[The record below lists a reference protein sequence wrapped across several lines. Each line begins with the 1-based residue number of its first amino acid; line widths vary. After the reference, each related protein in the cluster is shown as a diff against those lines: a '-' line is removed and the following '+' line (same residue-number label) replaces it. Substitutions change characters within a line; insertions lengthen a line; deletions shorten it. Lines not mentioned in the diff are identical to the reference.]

1 MKKSVLIAA
10 VAIMAV
16 TFISARTSAQAP
28 PANDMNAALIRELH
42 DLRIAIEKLASS
54 SSRVQLLSARVGQ
67 QEQTISNLTIQLIAL
82 NNKLAESN
90 ADMMIS
96 SATLDQLK
104 DRLRSEA
111 DPKQR
116 ALLESQQSDLT
127 VDFNRKRMMQSSVQA
142 QADAIRQQISAQQ
155 TGLADLQRRLDELDR
170 SMAESQK

>member
-10 VAIMAV
+10 VAVLAV

-28 PANDMNAALIRELH
+28 PANDVNAALIRELH

-54 SSRVQLLSARVGQ
+54 SSRVQLLAARASQ
-67 QEQTISNLTIQLIAL
+67 QEQTISNLTTQLIAL
-82 NNKLAESN
+82 NSKLAESN

-116 ALLESQQSDLT
+116 ALLESQQTDLT

-142 QADAIRQQISAQQ
+142 EADALRQQMSAAQA
-155 TGLADLQRRLDELDR
+155 GLADLQRKLDELDR
-170 SMAESQK
+170 SLADTQK